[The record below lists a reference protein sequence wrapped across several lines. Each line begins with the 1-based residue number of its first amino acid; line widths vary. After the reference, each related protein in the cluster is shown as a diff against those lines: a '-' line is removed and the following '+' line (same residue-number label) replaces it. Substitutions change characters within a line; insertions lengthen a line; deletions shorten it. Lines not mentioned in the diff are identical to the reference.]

1 MDTSDDRFRGFKQLI
16 GDEAYSR
23 IRRSS
28 ACVVGLGG
36 VGSWVVEGLA
46 RSGVGSISLV
56 DLDEVCVTNINRQLQ
71 ATTSSVGRQ
80 KAVVLAERIREIS
93 PTCQVRVVSKFFS
106 RATAEE
112 ILGGGS
118 DVLIDAIDRVENKA
132 VLLAECV
139 RRGIPAITVG
149 AAGDRLNPLGLT
161 VSDLST
167 TVHDPLLQIVRKD
180 LRTNFGFPRGE
191 RSKFLIPC
199 IYAPKQQNAPRT
211 GCVTASRK
219 SCNDGLG
226 SSVSVTGTAGF
237 IASSV
242 ALDLLAAERRSPVYP
257 WYLKRAA
264 AIRVYGGKLVECESD
279 SQN

>member
-93 PTCQVRVVSKFFS
+93 PTCQVRIVSKFFS

-112 ILGGGS
+112 ILGGGF

-139 RRGIPAITVG
+139 RRGIPAVSTG
-149 AAGDRLNPLGLT
+149 SAGDRLDPLGLT

-167 TVHDPLLQIVRKD
+167 TVHDSLLQIVRKD

-199 IYAPKQQNAPRT
+199 IYAPKQRNTPRT
-211 GCVTASRK
+211 GCVTGSRK

-226 SSVSVTGTAGF
+226 SSVSVTGAAGF

-242 ALDLLAAERRSPVYP
+242 ALDILAAERRSPAYP

-264 AIRVYGGKLVECESD
+264 AMNAEAEEVVVCLSD